1 MKVKEYSFKSVT
13 GVCTIHG
20 CEYTPDNDEVKAV
33 IVLHH
38 GMAEHQERYRG
49 FIEFLTANGIA
60 VFMHDMAN
68 HGKSNQN
75 FEETG
80 YFGEKDGYKFLVKD
94 LKTTF
99 DRAKA
104 AYPDKK
110 IIAMGHSMGSFI
122 TRCFT
127 AWYADAGFAG
137 AIYMGTG
144 GSNPAAA
151 AGDILSAFLA
161 KMQGSKHKSKFI
173 DKMTFGTYNKNFEGR
188 TGFDWLTRDD
198 KIVDRYISDDYCG
211 FLFTV
216 QGMND
221 LIKLNINANSPEWYN
236 SVPKDIPILVI
247 SGEMDP
253 VGNYGAGLREVHT
266 KLLESGH
273 SQAQL
278 KLYEG
283 GRHEILN
290 EINKDEVYADIL
302 AFVEN
307 TVLGE

>member
-1 MKVKEYSFKSVT
+1 MKIKEYSFKSAT

-20 CEYTPDNDEVKAV
+20 CKYTPDTDKVKAV

-49 FIEFLTANGIA
+49 FIEFLTSNGIA

-68 HGKSNQN
+68 HGKSNVN
-75 FEETG
+75 FEDTG

-99 DRAKA
+99 DMAKT
-104 AYPDKK
+104 AYPNEK
-110 IIAMGHSMGSFI
+110 IIVMGHSMGSFI

-127 AWYADAGFAG
+127 AWYADAGFSG

-151 AGDILSAFLA
+151 AGDILSAFLS
-161 KMQGSKHKSKFI
+161 KMQGPKHKSKFI
-173 DKMTFGTYNKNFEGR
+173 DKVTFGSYNKRFEGR
-188 TGFDWLTRDD
+188 TNYDWLTRDNE
-198 KIVDRYISDDYCG
+198 IVDKYITDEYCG
-211 FLFTV
+211 FLFSV

-221 LIKLNINANSPEWYN
+221 LVKLNINANSAEWYN

-247 SGEMDP
+247 SGDMDP
-253 VGNYGAGLREVHT
+253 VGNYGAGLNEIHT

-273 SQAQL
+273 AKAQL

-290 EINKDEVYADIL
+290 EINKGEVYADIL
-302 AFVEN
+302 SFVEN
-307 TVLGE
+307 NVLGE

>member
-1 MKVKEYSFKSVT
+1 MKVKEYSFKSAT

-20 CEYTPDNDEVKAV
+20 CEYTPDNDAVKAV

-38 GMAEHQERYRG
+38 GMAEHQERYHD
-49 FIEFLTANGIA
+49 FIAYLTSNGIA

-99 DRAKA
+99 DRAKN

-127 AWYADAGFAG
+127 AWYSDAGFSA

-144 GSNPAAA
+144 GSNPAAG
-151 AGDILSAFLA
+151 AGDILSSGLA
-161 KMQGSKHKSKFI
+161 KLQGAKHKSKFV
-173 DKMTFGTYNKNFEGR
+173 DKLTFGYTIKSLRAELR
-188 TGFDWLTRDD
+188 LTGLPVIRKLW
-198 KIVDRYISDDYCG
+198 IS
-211 FLFTV
+211 
-216 QGMND
+216 
-221 LIKLNINANSPEWYN
+221 I
-236 SVPKDIPILVI
+236 
-247 SGEMDP
+247 
-253 VGNYGAGLREVHT
+253 
-266 KLLESGH
+266 
-273 SQAQL
+273 
-278 KLYEG
+278 
-283 GRHEILN
+283 
-290 EINKDEVYADIL
+290 
-302 AFVEN
+302 
-307 TVLGE
+307 

>member
-1 MKVKEYSFKSVT
+1 MKINEYSFKSAT

-20 CEYTPDNDEVKAV
+20 CEYIPDDEVKAV
-33 IVLHH
+33 IVIHH

-211 FLFTV
+211 FLFTIR
-216 QGMND
+216 GC
-221 LIKLNINANSPEWYN
+221 L
-236 SVPKDIPILVI
+236 
-247 SGEMDP
+247 
-253 VGNYGAGLREVHT
+253 H
-266 KLLESGH
+266 
-273 SQAQL
+273 
-278 KLYEG
+278 
-283 GRHEILN
+283 
-290 EINKDEVYADIL
+290 
-302 AFVEN
+302 
-307 TVLGE
+307 

>member
-1 MKVKEYSFKSVT
+1 MKINEYSFKSAT

-20 CEYTPDNDEVKAV
+20 CEYIPDDEVKAV
-33 IVLHH
+33 IVIHH

-75 FEETG
+75 FKETG

>member
-1 MKVKEYSFKSVT
+1 MKVKEYNFKSAT
-13 GVCTIHG
+13 GVCTIYG
-20 CEYTPDNDEVKAV
+20 CEYTPDNDDVKAV
-33 IVLHH
+33 LVLHH
-38 GMAEHQERYRG
+38 GMTEHQKRYRS
-49 FIEFLTANGIA
+49 FIEFLTENGIA

-80 YFGEKDGYKFLVKD
+80 YFGDKNGFKFLVKD

-127 AWYADAGFAG
+127 AWYADAGFSG

-144 GSNPAAA
+144 GSNPAAG
-151 AGDILSAFLA
+151 AGDILSAGVA
-161 KMQGSKHKSKFI
+161 KIKGTKHKSKFI
-173 DKMTFGTYNKNFEGR
+173 DKLTFGAYNKKFEGR
-188 TGFDWLTRDD
+188 TPFDWLTRDPA
-198 KIVDRYISDDYCG
+198 IVDQYIADDYCG

-221 LIKLNINANSPEWYN
+221 LVKLNINANTEEWYAK
-236 SVPKDIPILVI
+236 VPKDIPILVI

-253 VGNYGAGLREVHT
+253 VGNYGAGIKEVHS
-266 KLLESGH
+266 KLVESGH
-273 SQAQL
+273 SKAQI
-278 KLYEG
+278 KLYED

-290 EINKDEVYADIL
+290 EINKEEVYADIL
-302 AFVEN
+302 AFIEN
-307 TVLGE
+307 TALGD

>member
-1 MKVKEYSFKSVT
+1 MKINEYSFKSAT

-20 CEYTPDNDEVKAV
+20 CEYIPDDEVKAV
-33 IVLHH
+33 IVIHH